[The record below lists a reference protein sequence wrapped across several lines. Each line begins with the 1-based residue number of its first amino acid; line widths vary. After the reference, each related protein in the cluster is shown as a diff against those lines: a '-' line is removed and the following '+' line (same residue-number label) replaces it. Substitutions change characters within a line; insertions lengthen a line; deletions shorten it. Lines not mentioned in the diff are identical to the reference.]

1 MEWGKWREKTLLSD
15 IIKKKPLEIEFAA
28 LLIMILL
35 PVINECILCCQAF
48 YMGFCFDKKVMPS
61 PFFTYENAHRK

>member
-1 MEWGKWREKTLLSD
+1 MGQVKRENPTLWYN
-15 IIKKKPLEIEFAA
+15 KKKKLLEIEFAA

-35 PVINECILCCQAF
+35 PVINECILCCQVF